1 MGKGGPSTFSDHW
14 RSAPA
19 DPALLCLLADWI
31 SFLLQKAVSWIPVI
45 RAGSNF
51 DSNCRWAVRGDV
63 GGGGYVAY
71 CL

>member
-1 MGKGGPSTFSDHW
+1 MDKGGPSTFSDQW

-31 SFLLQKAVSWIPVI
+31 YFLLLKAVSWIPVV

-51 DSNCRWAVRGDV
+51 DNNCR
-63 GGGGYVAY
+63 
-71 CL
+71 